1 MVPASTVSN
10 WMVPALMVRGV
21 LPLALAAPVEGLAKA
36 IQLSVAPVFL
46 LAGVSGLLGVF
57 TNRLAR
63 IIERAR
69 VLQDQARS
77 APIARGREVRR
88 ELLVQKRRMTL
99 VLRAI
104 QCCTVTVLLVC
115 LVVAVV
121 FVSAVARLDL
131 ALLVVPLFVA
141 AMAWLMAAVVLFLIE
156 MQLAAEQLR
165 RRF

>member
-1 MVPASTVSN
+1 M
-10 WMVPALMVRGV
+10 
-21 LPLALAAPVEGLAKA
+21 LPLATVSPSPVEGLAKA

-63 IIERAR
+63 LIERAR
-69 VLQDQARS
+69 VLQDQSRDGPVS
-77 APIARGREVRR
+77 TGQRLRR
-88 ELLVQKRRMTL
+88 ELQVQKRRITL

-104 QCCTVTVLLVC
+104 QCCTVTVLLVA

-131 ALLVVPLFVA
+131 ALMVVPLFVA
-141 AMAWLMAAVVLFLIE
+141 AMLFLMAAVLLFLRE

>member
-1 MVPASTVSN
+1 M
-10 WMVPALMVRGV
+10 
-21 LPLALAAPVEGLAKA
+21 PLAAIVSPPVEGLARA

-57 TNRLAR
+57 SQRLSR

-69 VLQDQARS
+69 LLQDQGRDAPVSTGLRLRS
-77 APIARGREVRR
+77 
-88 ELLVQKRRMTL
+88 ELQVQKRRIAL
-99 VLRAI
+99 VMRAI
-104 QCCTVTVLLVC
+104 QCCTITVLLVA

-131 ALLVVPLFVA
+131 ALMVVPLFVA
-141 AMAWLMAAVVLFLIE
+141 AMVFLMGAVLLFLREIH
-156 MQLAAEQLR
+156 LAAEQLR

>member
-1 MVPASTVSN
+1 MPIA
-10 WMVPALMVRGV
+10 
-21 LPLALAAPVEGLAKA
+21 LPLAFLAPVEGLAKA

-69 VLQDQARS
+69 VLQDQARD
-77 APIARGREVRR
+77 AAIATGRQVRK
-88 ELLVQKRRMTL
+88 ELQVQKRRMVL
-99 VLRAI
+99 VMRAI
-104 QCCTVTVLLVC
+104 QCCTITVLLVA

-131 ALLVVPLFVA
+131 ALVVVPLFVA
-141 AMAWLMAAVVLFLIE
+141 AMLFLMAAVILFLLE
-156 MQLAAEQLR
+156 MQMAAEQLR

>member
-1 MVPASTVSN
+1 MPLVAPFPFSATLPAT
-10 WMVPALMVRGV
+10 
-21 LPLALAAPVEGLAKA
+21 APVESLAKA

-69 VLQDQARS
+69 LLQDQSREATVS
-77 APIARGREVRR
+77 TGRRVRV
-88 ELLVQKRRMTL
+88 ELQVQKRRIAL
-99 VLRAI
+99 VMRAI
-104 QCCTVTVLLVC
+104 QCCTVTVLLIA

-131 ALLVVPLFVA
+131 ALMVVPLFVA
-141 AMAWLMAAVVLFLIE
+141 AMLFLMAAVLLFLRE

>member
-1 MVPASTVSN
+1 MGDA
-10 WMVPALMVRGV
+10 ALLAV
-21 LPLALAAPVEGLAKA
+21 LAPVEGLAKA

-69 VLQDQARS
+69 VLQDQARD
-77 APIARGREVRR
+77 AAIATSRQVRK
-88 ELLVQKRRMTL
+88 ELQVQKQRMTL
-99 VLRAI
+99 VMRAI
-104 QCCTVTVLLVC
+104 QCCTVTVLLIA

-131 ALLVVPLFVA
+131 ALMVVPLFVA
-141 AMAWLMAAVVLFLIE
+141 AMLFLMAAVLLFLKE

>member
-1 MVPASTVSN
+1 MST
-10 WMVPALMVRGV
+10 
-21 LPLALAAPVEGLAKA
+21 LAFIAPVEGLAKA

-69 VLQDQARS
+69 VLQDQARES
-77 APIARGREVRR
+77 AIATGRQVRK
-88 ELLVQKRRMTL
+88 ELQVQKRRIAL
-99 VLRAI
+99 VMRAI
-104 QCCTVTVLLVC
+104 QCCTVTVLLVA

-131 ALLVVPLFVA
+131 ALMVVPLFVA
-141 AMAWLMAAVVLFLIE
+141 AMVFLMVAVVLFLLEI
-156 MQLAAEQLR
+156 QLAADQLR

>member
-1 MVPASTVSN
+1 MCFLSSPITITV
-10 WMVPALMVRGV
+10 
-21 LPLALAAPVEGLAKA
+21 LAAVSAAPIEGLAKA

-46 LAGVSGLLGVF
+46 RAGVSGLLGVF

-69 VLQDQARS
+69 LLQDQSRE
-77 APIARGREVRR
+77 APVSTGRRVRV
-88 ELLVQKRRMTL
+88 ELQVQKRRIAL
-99 VLRAI
+99 VMRAI
-104 QCCTVTVLLVC
+104 QCCTVTVLLIA

-131 ALLVVPLFVA
+131 ALMVVPLFVA
-141 AMAWLMAAVVLFLIE
+141 AMLFLMAAVLLFLRE